1 MIRQS
6 RPEQSWRGC
15 LNYIKKDN
23 VYMDHDM
30 HSEKRTYAE
39 RPRDHGRRDQRK
51 VVSNRM
57 RLLSVLLAVI
67 LLGIFS
73 ACQRYEPTAMLKED
87 PAASARARE
96 AEKAAE
102 DGAEEDGNETGPVSD
117 GTGNLSD
124 GAAAFGLQRR
134 PERTPVKV
142 KGIYLGANA
151 AGVSDFMDKVIRRID
166 ETELNAVVIDVKD
179 DYGRITY
186 AMDSVPLVN
195 ELGAVD
201 VKISDMPGVIKKL
214 KQHGIYCIA
223 RVVALKD
230 PFIAEQKPEWAL
242 HLADGTVF
250 RDNKGDAWVDPY
262 KQEYWD
268 YLVDVSKAAGE
279 IGFDEIQFDYIR
291 FCTESGIDR
300 VVYDGE
306 ETQGRDKISIISEL
320 VGYVSGKL
328 RAEGLFVSCDVFG
341 TIIGSPVDA
350 QSVGQDYTE
359 MASEI
364 DYICPMIY
372 PSHYAAGNFGLEHPD
387 KQPYETILG
396 ALNKSKAELTKE
408 AQESGQA
415 IVRPWLQS
423 FTASYL
429 GEGNYIPYNA
439 ETTREQIRAVYDAGY
454 DEWILWS
461 ASANYYYDGLLT
473 PEAAEA
479 EAESI
484 AQSRAALPEG
494 TETAAQSSGAGGDG
508 TAEGSVPAEG
518 SGVSVGN
525 GATSENGSAAESGS
539 GPAQNGTEML
549 PAELREALPDG
560 ELSESDRAILEQEGS
575 VIITENGE

>member
-1 MIRQS
+1 M
-6 RPEQSWRGC
+6 
-15 LNYIKKDN
+15 N
-23 VYMDHDM
+23 
-30 HSEKRTYAE
+30 SEKRTAAAPGM
-39 RPRDHGRRDQRK
+39 RNMGQDCGMQGVRHVRT
-51 VVSNRM
+51 VSVM
-57 RLLSVLLAVI
+57 ITGMLLLMLTVI
-67 LLGIFS
+67 LS

-87 PAASARARE
+87 PAASARAAE

-102 DGAEEDGNETGPVSD
+102 NSGAGADGSDAALSSD
-117 GTGNLSD
+117 GTGTFSD
-124 GAAAFGLQRR
+124 STSSFSLESQ
-134 PERTPVKV
+134 PERTPVRV

-151 AGVSDFMDKVIRRID
+151 AGVSDFMDKVIKRID

-186 AMDSVPLVN
+186 AMDGVPLVN
-195 ELGAVD
+195 DLGAVE
-201 VKISDMPGVIKKL
+201 VKIGDMAGLIKKL

-242 HLADGTVF
+242 HLADGSVF

-262 KQEYWD
+262 QKAYWD
-268 YLVDVSKAAGE
+268 YLVDVSKAAGG

-291 FCTESGIDR
+291 FCTESGIDQ
-300 VVYDGE
+300 VIYNEE
-306 ETQGRDKISIISEL
+306 ETQGRDKIAIISEL
-320 VGYVSGKL
+320 AGYLSEKL

-341 TIIGSPVDA
+341 TIIGSPIDA
-350 QSVGQDYTE
+350 QSVGQDYPE
-359 MASEI
+359 LASKI

-396 ALNKSKAELTKE
+396 ALNKSKAELAKAAQKADQEKNQTNEQE
-408 AQESGQA
+408 ADRNNHTDGGQA
-415 IVRPWLQS
+415 VVRPWLQS

-439 ETTREQIRAVYDAGY
+439 ETTRAQIQAVYDAGY

-473 PEAAEA
+473 PEDAEA
-479 EAESI
+479 ETARIAE
-484 AQSRAALPEG
+484 SRAALSEETVLQGETGGTDTGAG
-494 TETAAQSSGAGGDG
+494 TEAGTGGNQSSGDA
-508 TAEGSVPAEG
+508 SKN
-518 SGVSVGN
+518 S
-525 GATSENGSAAESGS
+525 SE
-539 GPAQNGTEML
+539 TL
-549 PAELREALPDG
+549 PEELQDALPGG

-575 VIITENGE
+575 VIITEDGE

>member
-1 MIRQS
+1 M
-6 RPEQSWRGC
+6 
-15 LNYIKKDN
+15 N
-23 VYMDHDM
+23 
-30 HSEKRTYAE
+30 SEKKKNAKNSKRIDSRQMCRRRFPRRT
-39 RPRDHGRRDQRK
+39 
-51 VVSNRM
+51 
-57 RLLSVLLAVI
+57 
-67 LLGIFS
+67 GIFCKLVVCMMALCLS
-73 ACQRYEPTAMLKED
+73 ACQRYEPTAMLRED

-96 AEKAAE
+96 AELSGNGEAE
-102 DGAEEDGNETGPVSD
+102 ADGSETESVSD
-117 GTGNLSD
+117 GTEDLLDSTYSLN
-124 GAAAFGLQRR
+124 QKTQ

-151 AGVSDFMDKVIRRID
+151 AGVSDFMDKVIKRID

-186 AMDSVPLVN
+186 AMNTVPLVN
-195 ELGAVD
+195 ELGAVE
-201 VKISDMPGVIKKL
+201 VKIDDMEGVIKKL

-242 HLADGTVF
+242 HLSDGTVF

-279 IGFDEIQFDYIR
+279 AGFDEIQFDYIR

-300 VVYDGE
+300 VIYDDE
-306 ETQGRDKISIISEL
+306 ETQGRDKIAIISEL
-320 VGYVSGKL
+320 VGYLSEKL

-341 TIIGSPVDA
+341 SIIGSPLDA
-350 QSVGQDYTE
+350 QSVGQDYME

-396 ALNKSKAELTKE
+396 ALNQSKTELARAAGETSGKTVKKTGGTE
-408 AQESGQA
+408 SAASDGGESGQA
-415 IVRPWLQS
+415 VVRPWLQS

-439 ETTREQIRAVYDAGY
+439 ETTRAQIQAVYDAGY

-473 PEAAEA
+473 PEAAEK
-479 EAESI
+479 EAEEL
-484 AQSRAALPEG
+484 AQSRAECAEEAASQGTGSGLNEEG
-494 TETAAQSSGAGGDG
+494 GMSSGTNGGTDSG
-508 TAEGSVPAEG
+508 AEGQTGG
-518 SGVSVGN
+518 SRQTAGTDGGSS
-525 GATSENGSAAESGS
+525 AQGSAE
-539 GPAQNGTEML
+539 TL
-549 PAELREALPDG
+549 PAELQEALPGG

-575 VIITENGE
+575 VVITENGE